1 MGETAEVLSA
11 ISALQAQGQRM
22 VLATIVGV
30 KGSTYRRAGA
40 RLLVP
45 DAGEPVGN
53 LSGGC
58 LEGEVEGLAR
68 SVMAEGR
75 PRLALFDL
83 TADDEVI
90 WGWGLGCNGAIE
102 VFIEPADKAAETAEA
117 LRLALEQERPI
128 AVATVISSDL
138 DTVPTG
144 ARVLARSG
152 EAAEWG
158 AGQGSGQGAVDA
170 ALTELAVGALS
181 TGVTETRTISWPD
194 GDVRVFVEAL
204 HPPIRLLVCGA
215 GHDAIPLVAAAS
227 ALGWRVVVADD
238 RDAFLDAGRFPG
250 AGRFLRTEP
259 VAVADAIDLDRRT
272 FAVVMS
278 HNYLRD
284 RDYLRALLGT
294 DVAYIGMLG
303 PNERLR
309 RLLDDLGRQEVVLA
323 GVDSAKLH
331 GPAGLDIGAEG
342 PEEIASAI
350 VAEVLAVSR
359 GRGAGFLR
367 DRSGPIHDRA
377 QTDRAAAAG

>member
-1 MGETAEVLSA
+1 MGETAQVLSA
-11 ISALQAQGQRM
+11 ISALRAQGQRM
-22 VLATIVGV
+22 ALATIVGV

-45 DAGEPVGN
+45 DGGDLIGN

-102 VFIEPADKAAETAEA
+102 VFIEPADKAAETADA
-117 LRLALEQERPI
+117 LRLALEQETPL

-138 DTVPTG
+138 AMVPTG
-144 ARVLARSG
+144 ARVLVHPG
-152 EAAEWG
+152 ETAEGGTGQIAAD
-158 AGQGSGQGAVDA
+158 V
-170 ALTELAVGALS
+170 ALTELAAGALA
-181 TGVTETRTISWPD
+181 TGVTETRTISFPD

-227 ALGWRVVVADD
+227 AMGWRVVVADD
-238 RDAFLDAGRFPG
+238 RDEFLDAGRFPG
-250 AGRFLRTEP
+250 AGEFVRIEP
-259 VAVADAIDLDRRT
+259 GAVADALDLDGRT
-272 FAVVMS
+272 YAVVMS
-278 HNYLRD
+278 HNFMRD
-284 RDYLRALLGT
+284 RDYLRGLLNT
-294 DVAYIGMLG
+294 DVSYIGMLG

-309 RLLDDLGRQEVVLA
+309 RLLDDLGRQGVVPA
-323 GVDSAKLH
+323 GVDTAKLH

-350 VAEVLAVSR
+350 VAEILAVSR
-359 GRGAGFLR
+359 GRGAGYLR

-377 QTDRAAAAG
+377 QAADQAAAAG

>member
-1 MGETAEVLSA
+1 MGETAQVLSA
-11 ISALQAQGQRM
+11 ISALLEQGQRM
-22 VLATIVGV
+22 ALATIVGV
-30 KGSTYRRAGA
+30 RGSTYRRAGA

-45 DAGEPVGN
+45 DTGEPVGN

-68 SVMAEGR
+68 SVMAEDR

-102 VFIEPADKAAETAEA
+102 VFIEPADKAAETADA

-138 DTVPTG
+138 ATAPTG
-144 ARVLARSG
+144 ARMLARPG
-152 EAAEWG
+152 ETPEGGTGAE
-158 AGQGSGQGAVDA
+158 AVD
-170 ALTELAVGALS
+170 GALAGLAS
-181 TGVTETRTISWPD
+181 EALVTGVTETRTISFPE
-194 GDVRVFVEAL
+194 GDVRVFLEAL
-204 HPPIRLLVCGA
+204 QPPIRLLLCGA

-227 ALGWRVVVADD
+227 AMGWRVVVADD
-238 RDAFLDAGRFPG
+238 RDAFLDAERFPG
-250 AGRFLRTEP
+250 AAAFLSTEP
-259 VAVADAIDLDRRT
+259 AAVADALELDGRT
-272 FAVVMS
+272 YAVVMS

-284 RDYLRALLGT
+284 RDYLRGLLDT

-309 RLLDDLGRQEVVLA
+309 RLLDDLGRQQVIPS
-323 GVDSAKLH
+323 GVDAAKLY

-350 VAEVLAVSR
+350 VAEILAVSR
-359 GRGAGFLR
+359 FRDAGFLR
-367 DRSGPIHDRA
+367 DRSGPIHDGA
-377 QTDRAAAAG
+377 QAAGQAAGA

>member
-1 MGETAEVLSA
+1 MGETAQVLSA
-11 ISALQAQGQRM
+11 ISALRAQGQRM
-22 VLATIVGV
+22 ALATIVGV

-45 DAGEPVGN
+45 DGGDLVGN

-102 VFIEPADKAAETAEA
+102 VFIEPADKAAETADA
-117 LRLALEQERPI
+117 LRLALEQETPL

-138 DTVPTG
+138 AMVPTG
-144 ARVLARSG
+144 ARVLVHPG
-152 EAAEWG
+152 ETAEGGTGQIAAD
-158 AGQGSGQGAVDA
+158 V
-170 ALTELAVGALS
+170 ALTELAAGALA
-181 TGVTETRTISWPD
+181 TGVTETRTISFPD

-227 ALGWRVVVADD
+227 AMGWRVVVADD
-238 RDAFLDAGRFPG
+238 RDEFLDAGRFPG
-250 AGRFLRTEP
+250 AGEFVRIEP
-259 VAVADAIDLDRRT
+259 GAVADALDLDGRT
-272 FAVVMS
+272 YAVVMS
-278 HNYLRD
+278 HNFMRD
-284 RDYLRALLGT
+284 RDYLRGLLNT
-294 DVAYIGMLG
+294 DVSYIGMLG

-309 RLLDDLGRQEVVLA
+309 RLLDDLGRQGVVPA
-323 GVDSAKLH
+323 GVDTAKLH

-350 VAEVLAVSR
+350 VAEILAVSR
-359 GRGAGFLR
+359 GRGAGYLR

-377 QTDRAAAAG
+377 QAADQAAAAG

>member
-1 MGETAEVLSA
+1 MGETAQVLSA
-11 ISALQAQGQRM
+11 ISALRAQGQRM
-22 VLATIVGV
+22 ALATIVGV

-45 DAGEPVGN
+45 DGGDLIGN

-102 VFIEPADKAAETAEA
+102 VFIEPADKAAETADA
-117 LRLALEQERPI
+117 LRLALEQETPL

-138 DTVPTG
+138 AMVPTG
-144 ARVLARSG
+144 ARVLVHPG
-152 EAAEWG
+152 ETAEGGTGQIAAD
-158 AGQGSGQGAVDA
+158 V
-170 ALTELAVGALS
+170 ALTELAAGALA
-181 TGVTETRTISWPD
+181 TGVTETRTISFPD

-227 ALGWRVVVADD
+227 AMGWRVVVADD
-238 RDAFLDAGRFPG
+238 RDEFLDAGRFPG
-250 AGRFLRTEP
+250 AGEFVRIEP
-259 VAVADAIDLDRRT
+259 GAVADALDLDGRT
-272 FAVVMS
+272 YAVVMS
-278 HNYLRD
+278 HNFMRD
-284 RDYLRALLGT
+284 RDYLRGLLNT
-294 DVAYIGMLG
+294 DVSYIGMLG

-309 RLLDDLGRQEVVLA
+309 RLLDDLGRQGVVPA
-323 GVDSAKLH
+323 GVDTAKLH

-350 VAEVLAVSR
+350 VAEILAVSR
-359 GRGAGFLR
+359 GRGAGYLR

-377 QTDRAAAAG
+377 QAADEAVAAG

>member
-1 MGETAEVLSA
+1 MGETAQVLSA
-11 ISALQAQGQRM
+11 ISALRAQGQRM
-22 VLATIVGV
+22 ALATIVGV

-45 DAGEPVGN
+45 DGGDLVGN

-68 SVMAEGR
+68 SVMADGR
-75 PRLALFDL
+75 PRFALFDL

-102 VFIEPADKAAETAEA
+102 VFIEPADKAAETADA
-117 LRLALEQERPI
+117 LRLALEQETPI

-138 DTVPTG
+138 AGVPTG
-144 ARVLARSG
+144 TRVLVHPA
-152 EAAEWG
+152 EAAEVG
-158 AGQGSGQGAVDA
+158 TGQAAADV
-170 ALTELAVGALS
+170 ALTELAEGALAS
-181 TGVTETRTISWPD
+181 GVTETRTVSFPD

-215 GHDAIPLVAAAS
+215 GHDAVPLVAAAS
-227 ALGWRVVVADD
+227 AMGWRVVVADD
-238 RDAFLDAGRFPG
+238 RDEFLDAGRFPG
-250 AGRFLRTEP
+250 AGEFVRIEP
-259 VAVADAIDLDRRT
+259 AAVADALDLDGRT
-272 FAVVMS
+272 YAVVMS
-278 HNYLRD
+278 HNFLRD
-284 RDYLRALLGT
+284 RDYLRGLLDT
-294 DVAYIGMLG
+294 DVSYIGMLG

-309 RLLDDLGRQEVVLA
+309 RLLDDLGRQGVVPA
-323 GVDSAKLH
+323 RVDEAKLH

-350 VAEVLAVSR
+350 VAEILAVSR
-359 GRGAGFLR
+359 GRGAGYLR

-377 QTDRAAAAG
+377 QAADQAAAAG

>member
-1 MGETAEVLSA
+1 MGETAQVLSA
-11 ISALQAQGQRM
+11 ISALRAQGQRM
-22 VLATIVGV
+22 ALATIVGV

-45 DAGEPVGN
+45 DGGDLIGN

-102 VFIEPADKAAETAEA
+102 VFIEPADKAAETADA
-117 LRLALEQERPI
+117 LRLALEQETPL

-138 DTVPTG
+138 AMVPTG
-144 ARVLARSG
+144 ARVLVHPG
-152 EAAEWG
+152 ETAEGGTGQIAAD
-158 AGQGSGQGAVDA
+158 V
-170 ALTELAVGALS
+170 ALTELAAGALA
-181 TGVTETRTISWPD
+181 TGVTETRTISFPD

-227 ALGWRVVVADD
+227 AMGWRVVVADD
-238 RDAFLDAGRFPG
+238 RDEFLDAGRFPG
-250 AGRFLRTEP
+250 AGEFVRIEP
-259 VAVADAIDLDRRT
+259 GAVADALDLDGRT
-272 FAVVMS
+272 YAVVMS
-278 HNYLRD
+278 HNFMRD
-284 RDYLRALLGT
+284 RDYLRGLLNT
-294 DVAYIGMLG
+294 DVSYIGMLG

-309 RLLDDLGRQEVVLA
+309 RLLDDLGRQGVVPA
-323 GVDSAKLH
+323 GVDTAKLH

-350 VAEVLAVSR
+350 VAEILAVSR
-359 GRGAGFLR
+359 GRSAGYLR

-377 QTDRAAAAG
+377 QAADQAAAAG

>member
-1 MGETAEVLSA
+1 MA
-11 ISALQAQGQRM
+11 
-22 VLATIVGV
+22 LATIVGV

-45 DAGEPVGN
+45 DTGESVGN

-68 SVMAEGR
+68 AVMSEGR

-102 VFIEPADKAAETAEA
+102 VFIEPAAKAAETAGA
-117 LRLALEQERPI
+117 LRQALEQERPI
-128 AVATVISSDL
+128 VMATVIDSDL
-138 DTVPTG
+138 PTVPRG
-144 ARVLARSG
+144 ARMLARPGGPEGGTGDRDVDTALAGLAS
-152 EAAEWG
+152 EA
-158 AGQGSGQGAVDA
+158 
-170 ALTELAVGALS
+170 LA
-181 TGVTETRTISWPD
+181 TGITETRVISCPA
-194 GDVRVFVEAL
+194 GDVRVFLEAL
-204 HPPIRLLVCGA
+204 QPPIRLLVCGA

-227 ALGWRVVVADD
+227 AMGWRVVVADD

-250 AGRFLRTEP
+250 AKSFLSTEP
-259 VAVADAIDLDRRT
+259 GDVGDALELDGRT
-272 FAVVMS
+272 YAVVMS

-284 RDYLRALLGT
+284 RDYLRGLLNTG
-294 DVAYIGMLG
+294 VSYIGMLG

-309 RLLDDLGRQEVVLA
+309 RLLDDLGRQEVA
-323 GVDSAKLH
+323 PSGVDAGKLH

-350 VAEVLAVSR
+350 VAEILAVSR

-367 DRSGPIHDRA
+367 DRSGPIHHRA
-377 QTDRAAAAG
+377 QAAGHAAGAG